1 MTGAKPE
8 LLNQLCKNCIHPSV
22 GVLRSLQG
30 ETMILGRFTLAMFLL
45 TAPAVWAQYSRA
57 DMTKLATDRFD
68 TAAKTLKLNPDQVA
82 AIKPLI
88 QSKYVDMGQVKD
100 VYMASDKSDAS
111 KKNAKDS
118 LKAIHDKYNAK
129 INAIL
134 TPEQSKAWK
143 RMQKDW
149 KDDVSMPKS

>member
-1 MTGAKPE
+1 MT
-8 LLNQLCKNCIHPSV
+8 
-22 GVLRSLQG
+22 
-30 ETMILGRFTLAMFLL
+30 LGRLTLAMCLL
-45 TAPAVWAQYSRA
+45 TAPAAWGQFSKA
-57 DMTKLATDRFD
+57 DMIKLATDRFD
-68 TAAKTLKLNPDQVA
+68 TAAKTLNLSPDQVV
-82 AIKPLI
+82 AIKPLL

-118 LKAIHDKYNAK
+118 LKAIHDKYNAL

-134 TPEQSKAWK
+134 TPEQVKGWR

-149 KDDVSMPKS
+149 K

>member
-1 MTGAKPE
+1 
-8 LLNQLCKNCIHPSV
+8 
-22 GVLRSLQG
+22 
-30 ETMILGRFTLAMFLL
+30 MILRRFTLAVFLL

-57 DMTKLATDRFD
+57 DMMKLAADRFE
-68 TAAKTLKLNPDQVA
+68 TASRTLNLSPDQVA

-100 VYMASDKSDAS
+100 VYLSSGKTDAS
-111 KKNAKDS
+111 KKEAKDS
-118 LKAIHDKYNAK
+118 LKTIHDKYNGK

-134 TPEQSKAWK
+134 SPEQSKAWK

-149 KDDVSMPKS
+149 KDDFVMPKS